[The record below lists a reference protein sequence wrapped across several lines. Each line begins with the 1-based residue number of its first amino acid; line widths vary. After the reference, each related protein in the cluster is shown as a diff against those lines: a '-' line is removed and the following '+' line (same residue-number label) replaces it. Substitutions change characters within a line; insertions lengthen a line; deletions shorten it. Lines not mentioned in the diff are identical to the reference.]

1 MGALQTDRKAK
12 KLITSL
18 RPVAYFIALAIMH
31 NRDHAEEVAQET
43 CLKALQAVR
52 DGKNLDKKWFAKAA
66 QRESIK
72 MQKSL
77 PKSKQNKKIPDVLKL
92 LQTYEALLLLNET
105 EKELVECSFAHL
117 PTKELEEE
125 FGKPAERIVDAMRRA
140 QKQLQKLLSN
150 KELSVYEFAVKR

>member
-1 MGALQTDRKAK
+1 MAALQTDRKAK

-31 NRDHAEEVAQET
+31 NRDDAEEVAQET

-52 DGKNLDKKWFAKAA
+52 DGRSLDKTWFAKAA
-66 QRESIK
+66 QRESVK
-72 MQKSL
+72 MQKML
-77 PKSKQNKKIPDVLKL
+77 PRSKQNKKLPDVVKL

-105 EKELVECSFAHL
+105 EKELVECSFAYL
-117 PTKELEEE
+117 PTKELEAE
-125 FGKPAERIVDAMRRA
+125 FGKPAERIVGAMRRA

-150 KELSVYEFAVKR
+150 KKLSVYEFAVKR

>member
-1 MGALQTDRKAK
+1 MAALQTDRKAK

-52 DGKNLDKKWFAKAA
+52 DGKSLDKKWFAKAA

-72 MQKSL
+72 MQKLL

-92 LQTYEALLLLNET
+92 LQTYDALLLLNET